1 VLMSLAWGF
10 LIPSGA
16 FISLA
21 WRSRLAKGR
30 WLQLH
35 RALQV
40 SGLLLTIVGFALS
53 VSWVPDGYHFSHPHN
68 IIGLVV
74 VVLAMLQPL
83 NSLARGKPAAATGG
97 KRTTRRAVWEL
108 MHKGG
113 GYAIIIM
120 GVYQAVS
127 GRYLMID
134 GDPILIT
141 YFVLL
146 GLSLVILISGLIM
159 RRSQGPAQADQP
171 NLAGRKAD
179 TVSVDMPRAPSQT
192 VAA

>member
-1 VLMSLAWGF
+1 
-10 LIPSGA
+10 
-16 FISLA
+16 
-21 WRSRLAKGR
+21 
-30 WLQLH
+30 
-35 RALQV
+35 
-40 SGLLLTIVGFALS
+40 
-53 VSWVPDGYHFSHPHN
+53 
-68 IIGLVV
+68 
-74 VVLAMLQPL
+74 
-83 NSLARGKPAAATGG
+83 
-97 KRTTRRAVWEL
+97 
-108 MHKGG
+108 
-113 GYAIIIM
+113 
-120 GVYQAVS
+120 
-127 GRYLMID
+127 MID

>member
-1 VLMSLAWGF
+1 MRCRCAHCNHEPPQRAADSPSL
-10 LIPSGA
+10 
-16 FISLA
+16 
-21 WRSRLAKGR
+21 
-30 WLQLH
+30 WLP
-35 RALQV
+35 QV

-120 GVYQAVS
+120 GVYQARCRRARSPARTVHALNS
-127 GRYLMID
+127 ARFPAIARAR
-134 GDPILIT
+134 
-141 YFVLL
+141 
-146 GLSLVILISGLIM
+146 LSRAAIS
-159 RRSQGPAQADQP
+159 
-171 NLAGRKAD
+171 
-179 TVSVDMPRAPSQT
+179 
-192 VAA
+192 